1 MATLLQMEPNSM
13 SKNIELLGWDI
24 HLLLEEFTY
33 FPILFQATDLP
44 FVRLPIENYPTLL
57 LLVLSA
63 KYSNWLA
70 ETMFEVQLNK
80 STEDVDGSNYY
91 IV

>member
-1 MATLLQMEPNSM
+1 MATLLQMGPHSM

-44 FVRLPIENYPTLL
+44 FIRLPKENYPTLTPL
-57 LLVLSA
+57 LLFLVLSA
-63 KYSNWLA
+63 KYSN
-70 ETMFEVQLNK
+70 
-80 STEDVDGSNYY
+80 
-91 IV
+91 

>member
-1 MATLLQMEPNSM
+1 MATLLQMGPHST

-33 FPILFQATDLP
+33 FPILFQATDVP
-44 FVRLPIENYPTLL
+44 FVMLPIESYLTLLL

-63 KYSNWLA
+63 KYSN
-70 ETMFEVQLNK
+70 
-80 STEDVDGSNYY
+80 
-91 IV
+91 